1 MRSVEDAAHAIRRLV
16 PGDAEELTA
25 LLAANRAFL
34 APYVPDQPAGFFRA
48 NTQRARIA
56 RAEHLYGIL
65 DRGALAGTIALTNL
79 VRGEFQSAN
88 VGYWVGEARNGRG
101 LATRSLG
108 ALVEVAFDGLA
119 LHRLEAGTLVDNV
132 ASQRVL
138 EHNGFS
144 RIGIASRYLWIAGGW
159 RDHVLFQRTAED

>member
-1 MRSVEDAAHAIRRLV
+1 MHSVEDAAHAIRRLV

-25 LLAANRAFL
+25 LLAANREFL

-88 VGYWVGEARNGRG
+88 VGYWVDEARNGRG

-119 LHRLEAGTLVDNV
+119 LHRLEAGHARRQRRIAARARTQRLQPHRNRVSVSLDCRRV
-132 ASQRVL
+132 A
-138 EHNGFS
+138 
-144 RIGIASRYLWIAGGW
+144 
-159 RDHVLFQRTAED
+159 